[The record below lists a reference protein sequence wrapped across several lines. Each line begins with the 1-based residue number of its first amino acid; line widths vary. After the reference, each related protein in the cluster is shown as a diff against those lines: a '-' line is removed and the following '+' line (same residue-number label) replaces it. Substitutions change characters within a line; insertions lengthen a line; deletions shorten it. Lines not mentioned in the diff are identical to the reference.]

1 MVRVEGMTYADIG
14 TRLGISPKTAYS
26 RMVKALELLKQ
37 GMSQ

>member
-1 MVRVEGMTYADIG
+1 MTYVEIG
-14 TRLGISPKTAYS
+14 ERLSISPKTAYS